1 MKTASLSAQIHQQA
15 FRERGIKMDTMIWHD
30 KAETLSFSTQAFI
43 DGKLHDAL
51 SRDTFEVINPATGH
65 TLAHV
70 ARCNEDDV
78 DRAVVVAR
86 KAFNSRVWAGLSP
99 SRRKSIL
106 LKYADEI
113 DQHKEHFAILE
124 SLDMGKPI
132 GDALGYDAPAT
143 ARCIAWNAEAIDKIY
158 DEVAPVTD
166 DALALVTREP
176 LGVVAAI
183 VPWNF
188 PTVMAAWKIGP
199 ALATGNSVIIKPS
212 EKSPLTAI
220 LLAELATKA
229 GIPDGVLQVLPGFGH
244 EAGQALALH
253 NDVDCIT
260 FTGSTAVGKKLLSF
274 AGQSNLKRAFME
286 CGGKSPH
293 IIHHDVK
300 DIEKAAATAASA
312 ICYNQGEVCT
322 AGSRLLV
329 HSSIKDDF
337 LARLLRHMEQWQP
350 GDPLLEETRVG
361 AIVDRAQYE
370 RVLEYIE
377 IGKEDGATLVYGG
390 QPALSQT
397 DGFYIQPAVFTEVT
411 RDMRIFQEEIFGPV
425 LCVST
430 FDSIEEAIELAN
442 DSDYGLAAGVWTSD
456 ISTAVRCSRA
466 LRAGT
471 VFVNNWDGG
480 DMTMPFGGY
489 KQSGNGRDKSLHA
502 LDKYTEMKSTWIELD

>member
-1 MKTASLSAQIHQQA
+1 
-15 FRERGIKMDTMIWHD
+15 MDNMTWHD
-30 KAETLSFSTQAFI
+30 KAEALSFRTQAFI
-43 DGKLHDAL
+43 NGEFVNSA
-51 SRDTFEVINPATGH
+51 SGDTFEIINPATGH
-65 TLAHV
+65 SLAHV
-70 ARCNEDDV
+70 ARCSEQDV
-78 DRAVVVAR
+78 NTAVEAARA
-86 KAFNSRVWAGLSP
+86 AFESRVWSGLAP
-99 SRRKSIL
+99 SERKAIL
-106 LKYADEI
+106 LNYAKLIDE
-113 DQHKEHFAILE
+113 HKEDFALLE

-132 GDALGYDAPAT
+132 SDAMGYDAPAT
-143 ARCIAWNAEAIDKIY
+143 ARCIQWNAEAIDKVY
-158 DEVAPVTD
+158 DEVAPVTE
-166 DALALVTREP
+166 DALALVTREA
-176 LGVVAAI
+176 LGVVAAV

-199 ALATGNSVIIKPS
+199 ALATGNSVIVKPS

-220 LLAELATKA
+220 LLADLAKQA
-229 GIPDGVLQVLPGFGH
+229 GIPAGVFQVLPGFGH

-274 AGQSNLKRAFME
+274 AGESNLKRAFME

-293 IIHHDVK
+293 IVHYDVK

-329 HSSIKDDF
+329 HSSIKDEF
-337 LARLLRHMEQWQP
+337 VALLLKYMEKWQP
-350 GDPLLEETRVG
+350 NDPLLEDTRVG
-361 AIVDRAQYE
+361 AIVDASQYE
-370 RVLEYIE
+370 RVLSYIE
-377 IGKEDGATLVYGG
+377 IGQGEGATLAFGG
-390 QPALSQT
+390 QPAMTHT
-397 DGFYIQPAVFTEVT
+397 DGYFIQPAVFTDVT

-425 LCVST
+425 LCVTT
-430 FDSIEEAIELAN
+430 FDSIEEAITLAN
-442 DSDYGLAAGVWTSD
+442 DSDYGLAAGIWTSD

-502 LDKYTEMKSTWIELD
+502 LHKYTEMKSTWIELD

>member
-1 MKTASLSAQIHQQA
+1 
-15 FRERGIKMDTMIWHD
+15 MDTMYWQN
-30 KAETLSFSTQAFI
+30 KAETIKFSTQAFI
-43 DGKLHDAL
+43 NGQLQDAK
-51 SRDTFEVINPATGH
+51 SGETFEVINPATGRV
-65 TLAHV
+65 LASV
-70 ARCNEDDV
+70 ARCDQQDV
-78 DRAVVVAR
+78 DLAVAVAR
-86 KAFNSRVWAGLSP
+86 QAFESRVWAGLAP
-99 SRRKSIL
+99 AERKAIL
-106 LKYADEI
+106 LNYAKEI
-113 DQHKEHFAILE
+113 DAHQQQFALLE

-132 GDALGYDAPAT
+132 GDAIGYDAPAT

-158 DEVAPVTD
+158 DEVAPVTEG
-166 DALALVTREP
+166 ALALVTREA

-220 LLAELATKA
+220 LLAELAKKA

-293 IIHHDVK
+293 IVHHDVK
-300 DIEKAAATAASA
+300 NLAKAAATAVSA

-329 HSSIKDDF
+329 HSSIKDQF
-337 LARLLRHMEQWQP
+337 IELLLENVKNWQP
-350 GDPLLEETRVG
+350 GDPLSETTRVG
-361 AIVDRAQYE
+361 AIVDESQFK
-370 RVLEYIE
+370 RVLEYVD
-377 IGKEDGATLVYGG
+377 IGQQEGAKLICGG
-390 QPALSQT
+390 QPVRQET
-397 DGFYIQPAVFTEVT
+397 GGYFIQPAIFTEVT

-430 FDSIEEAIELAN
+430 FDTIEEAIELAN
-442 DSDYGLAAGVWTSD
+442 DSDYGLAAGIWTSD

>member
-1 MKTASLSAQIHQQA
+1 
-15 FRERGIKMDTMIWHD
+15 MDTMTWHD
-30 KAETLSFSTQAFI
+30 KAEALSFRTQAFI
-43 DGKLHDAL
+43 NGHFVDSVSG
-51 SRDTFEVINPATGH
+51 DTFEIINPATGH
-65 TLAHV
+65 LLAHV
-70 ARCNEDDV
+70 ARCTDKDV
-78 DRAVVVAR
+78 ELAVNAAR
-86 KAFNSRVWAGLSP
+86 QAFESRVWCGLP
-99 SRRKSIL
+99 PAERKAIL
-106 LKYADEI
+106 LNYAKLIDE
-113 DQHKEHFAILE
+113 HKEEFALLE

-132 GDALGYDAPAT
+132 SDAMGYDAPAT
-143 ARCIAWNAEAIDKIY
+143 ARCIQWNAEAIDKVY
-158 DEVAPVTD
+158 DEVAPVTEG
-166 DALALVTREP
+166 ALALVTHEA

-199 ALATGNSVIIKPS
+199 ALATGNSVIVKPS

-220 LLAELATKA
+220 LLADLAKQA
-229 GIPDGVLQVLPGFGH
+229 GIPDGVFQVLPGFGH

-274 AGQSNLKRAFME
+274 AGESNLKRAFME

-293 IIHHDVK
+293 IVHHDVK

-329 HSSIKDDF
+329 HSSIKDEF
-337 LARLLRHMEQWQP
+337 IELVKKYMANWQP
-350 GDPLLEETRVG
+350 ADPLESDTRVG
-361 AIVDRAQYE
+361 AIVDAAQYE
-370 RVLEYIE
+370 RVLSYID
-377 IGKEDGATLVYGG
+377 IGQTEGAKLAYGG
-390 QPALSQT
+390 KPAMGNTDGFFIQPALFT
-397 DGFYIQPAVFTEVT
+397 DVT
-411 RDMRIFQEEIFGPV
+411 PNMRIYKEEIFGPV
-425 LCVST
+425 LCVTS
-430 FDSIEEAIELAN
+430 FDSIDEAIQLAN
-442 DSDYGLAAGVWTSD
+442 DSEYGLAAGIWTSD
-456 ISTAVRCSRA
+456 MSTAIKCSRA

-502 LDKYTEMKSTWIELD
+502 LHKYTEVKSTWIELD

>member
-1 MKTASLSAQIHQQA
+1 
-15 FRERGIKMDTMIWHD
+15 MDTMYWQN
-30 KAETLSFSTQAFI
+30 KAETIKFSTQAFI
-43 DGKLHDAL
+43 NGQLQDAK
-51 SRDTFEVINPATGH
+51 SGDTFEIINPATGRV
-65 TLAHV
+65 LASV
-70 ARCNEDDV
+70 ARCDQQDV
-78 DRAVVVAR
+78 DLTVSVAR
-86 KAFNSRVWAGLSP
+86 QAFESRVWAGLAP
-99 SRRKSIL
+99 ADRKAIL
-106 LKYADEI
+106 LNYAKEI
-113 DQHKEHFAILE
+113 DAHQEQFAILE

-132 GDALGYDAPAT
+132 GDAMGYDAPAT

-158 DEVAPVTD
+158 DEVAPVTEG
-166 DALALVTREP
+166 ALALVTREA

-220 LLAELATKA
+220 LLAELAKKA

-293 IIHHDVK
+293 IVNHDVK
-300 DIEKAAATAASA
+300 NLAKAAATAVSA

-329 HSSIKDDF
+329 HSSIKEQF
-337 LARLLRHMEQWQP
+337 IEQLLENVKNWQP
-350 GDPLLEETRVG
+350 GDPLSKDTRVG
-361 AIVDRAQYE
+361 AIVDESQFK
-370 RVLEYIE
+370 RVLEYVE
-377 IGKEDGATLVYGG
+377 IGQQEGANLICGG
-390 QPALSQT
+390 QPVRQET
-397 DGFYIQPAVFTEVT
+397 GGYFIQPAIFTEVT

-430 FDSIEEAIELAN
+430 FDTIEEAIELAN
-442 DSDYGLAAGVWTSD
+442 DSDYGLAAGIWTAD
-456 ISTAVRCSRA
+456 ISTAVKCSRA

>member
-1 MKTASLSAQIHQQA
+1 
-15 FRERGIKMDTMIWHD
+15 MDTMTWHD
-30 KAETLSFSTQAFI
+30 KAEALSFRTQAFI
-43 DGKLHDAL
+43 NGHFVDSVSG
-51 SRDTFEVINPATGH
+51 DTFEIINPATGH
-65 TLAHV
+65 LLAHV
-70 ARCNEDDV
+70 ARCTDKDV
-78 DRAVVVAR
+78 ELAVNAAR
-86 KAFNSRVWAGLSP
+86 QAFESRVWCGLP
-99 SRRKSIL
+99 PAERKAIL
-106 LKYADEI
+106 LNYAKLIDE
-113 DQHKEHFAILE
+113 HKEEFALLE

-132 GDALGYDAPAT
+132 SDAMGYDAPAT
-143 ARCIAWNAEAIDKIY
+143 ARCIQWNAEAIDKVY
-158 DEVAPVTD
+158 DEVAPVTEG
-166 DALALVTREP
+166 ALALVTHEA

-199 ALATGNSVIIKPS
+199 ALATGNSVIVKPS

-220 LLAELATKA
+220 LLADLAKQA
-229 GIPDGVLQVLPGFGH
+229 GIPDGVFQVLPGFGH

-274 AGQSNLKRAFME
+274 AGESNLKRAFME

-293 IIHHDVK
+293 IVHHDVK

-329 HSSIKDDF
+329 HSSIKDEF
-337 LARLLRHMEQWQP
+337 IELVKKYMASWQP
-350 GDPLLEETRVG
+350 ADPLENDTRVG
-361 AIVDRAQYE
+361 AIVDAAQYE
-370 RVLEYIE
+370 RVLSYID
-377 IGKEDGATLVYGG
+377 IGQTEGATLAYGG
-390 QPALSQT
+390 KPAMSNTDGFFIQPALFT
-397 DGFYIQPAVFTEVT
+397 DVT
-411 RDMRIFQEEIFGPV
+411 PNMRIYKEEIFGPV
-425 LCVST
+425 LCVT
-430 FDSIEEAIELAN
+430 NFDSIDEAIQLAN
-442 DSDYGLAAGVWTSD
+442 DSEYGLAAGIWTSD
-456 ISTAVRCSRA
+456 MSTAIKCSRA

-502 LDKYTEMKSTWIELD
+502 LHKYTEVKSTWIELD

>member
-1 MKTASLSAQIHQQA
+1 
-15 FRERGIKMDTMIWHD
+15 MDTITWHD

-43 DGKLHDAL
+43 NGKLT
-51 SRDTFEVINPATGH
+51 SSITNDTFEIINPATGKF
-65 TLAHV
+65 LAHV
-70 ARCNEDDV
+70 SRCRREDV
-78 DRAVVVAR
+78 DIAVKAAR
-86 KAFNSRVWAGLSP
+86 DAFNSRIWAGLP
-99 SRRKSIL
+99 PAERKTVL
-106 LKYADEI
+106 LNYAKLIEE
-113 DQHKEHFAILE
+113 QQEQFALLE

-132 GDALGYDAPAT
+132 SDAMGYDAPAT
-143 ARCIAWNAEAIDKIY
+143 ARCIQWNAEAIDKIY

-166 DALALVTREP
+166 GALALVTREP

-220 LLAELATKA
+220 LLAELASQA

-253 NDVDCIT
+253 NDVDCIA

-274 AGQSNLKRAFME
+274 AGESNLKRAFME

-293 IIHHDVK
+293 IIHYDVK
-300 DIEKAAATAASA
+300 DIEKAAATAATA

-329 HSSIKDDF
+329 HSSIKEQF
-337 LARLLRHMEQWQP
+337 IELLVKYMDKWQP
-350 GDPLLEETRVG
+350 SDPLNGSSRVG
-361 AIVDRAQYE
+361 AIVDKTQFDRI
-370 RVLEYIE
+370 LNYIE
-377 IGKEDGATLVYGG
+377 IGKQEGATLRFGG
-390 QPALSQT
+390 QPVHEQT
-397 DGFYIQPAVFTEVT
+397 GGYYIQPAVFTDVT
-411 RDMRIFQEEIFGPV
+411 PEMRIFREEIFGSV
-425 LCVST
+425 LCVTT
-430 FDSIEEAIELAN
+430 FDTIEEAIELAN
-442 DSDYGLAAGVWTSD
+442 DSDYGLAAGVWTAD
-456 ISTAVRCSRA
+456 ISTAVKCSRA

-502 LDKYTEMKSTWIELD
+502 LDKYTEIKSTWIELD

>member
-1 MKTASLSAQIHQQA
+1 
-15 FRERGIKMDTMIWHD
+15 MDTMTWHD
-30 KAETLSFSTQAFI
+30 KAEALSFRTQAFI
-43 DGKLHDAL
+43 NGHFVDSVSG
-51 SRDTFEVINPATGH
+51 DTFEIINPATGH
-65 TLAHV
+65 LLAHV
-70 ARCNEDDV
+70 ARCTDKDV
-78 DRAVVVAR
+78 ELAVNAAR
-86 KAFNSRVWAGLSP
+86 QAFESRVWCGLP
-99 SRRKSIL
+99 PAERKAIL
-106 LKYADEI
+106 LNYAKLIDE
-113 DQHKEHFAILE
+113 HKEEFALLE

-132 GDALGYDAPAT
+132 SDAMGYDAPAT
-143 ARCIAWNAEAIDKIY
+143 ARCIQWNAEAIDKVY
-158 DEVAPVTD
+158 DEVAPVTEG
-166 DALALVTREP
+166 ALALVTHEA

-199 ALATGNSVIIKPS
+199 ALATGNSVIVKPS

-220 LLAELATKA
+220 LLADLAKQA
-229 GIPDGVLQVLPGFGH
+229 GIPDGVFQVLPGFGH

-274 AGQSNLKRAFME
+274 AGESNLKRAFME

-293 IIHHDVK
+293 IVHHDVK

-329 HSSIKDDF
+329 HSSIKDEF
-337 LARLLRHMEQWQP
+337 IELVKKYMANWQP
-350 GDPLLEETRVG
+350 ADPLESDTRVG
-361 AIVDRAQYE
+361 AIVDAAQFE
-370 RVLEYIE
+370 RVLSYID
-377 IGKEDGATLVYGG
+377 IGQTEGATLAYGG
-390 QPALSQT
+390 KPAMNHTDGFFIQPALFT
-397 DGFYIQPAVFTEVT
+397 DVT
-411 RDMRIFQEEIFGPV
+411 PDMRIYKEEIFGPV
-425 LCVST
+425 LCVTS
-430 FDSIEEAIELAN
+430 FDSIDEAIQLAN
-442 DSDYGLAAGVWTSD
+442 DSEYGLAAGIWTSD
-456 ISTAVRCSRA
+456 MSTAIKCSRA

-502 LDKYTEMKSTWIELD
+502 LHKYTEVKSTWIELD

>member
-1 MKTASLSAQIHQQA
+1 
-15 FRERGIKMDTMIWHD
+15 MDTMTWHD
-30 KAETLSFSTQAFI
+30 KAEALSFRTQAFI
-43 DGKLHDAL
+43 NGHFVDSVSG
-51 SRDTFEVINPATGH
+51 DTFEIINPATGH
-65 TLAHV
+65 LLAHV
-70 ARCNEDDV
+70 ARCTDKDV
-78 DRAVVVAR
+78 EIAVNAAR
-86 KAFNSRVWAGLSP
+86 QAFESRVWCGLP
-99 SRRKSIL
+99 PAERKAIL
-106 LKYADEI
+106 LNYAKLIDE
-113 DQHKEHFAILE
+113 HKEEFALLE

-132 GDALGYDAPAT
+132 SDAMGYDAPAT
-143 ARCIAWNAEAIDKIY
+143 ARCIQWNAEAIDKVY
-158 DEVAPVTD
+158 DEVAPVTEG
-166 DALALVTREP
+166 ALALVTHEA

-199 ALATGNSVIIKPS
+199 ALATGNSVIVKPS

-220 LLAELATKA
+220 LLADLAKQA
-229 GIPDGVLQVLPGFGH
+229 GIPDGVFQVLPGFGH

-274 AGQSNLKRAFME
+274 AGESNLKRAFME

-293 IIHHDVK
+293 IVHHDVK

-329 HSSIKDDF
+329 HSSIKDEF
-337 LARLLRHMEQWQP
+337 IELVKKYMANWQP
-350 GDPLLEETRVG
+350 ADPLESDTRVG
-361 AIVDRAQYE
+361 AIVDAAQYE
-370 RVLEYIE
+370 RVLSYID
-377 IGKEDGATLVYGG
+377 IGQTEGATLAYGG
-390 QPALSQT
+390 KPALSNTDGFFIQPALFT
-397 DGFYIQPAVFTEVT
+397 DVT
-411 RDMRIFQEEIFGPV
+411 PNMRIYKEEIFGPV
-425 LCVST
+425 LCVTS
-430 FDSIEEAIELAN
+430 FDSINEAIQLAN
-442 DSDYGLAAGVWTSD
+442 DSEYGLAAGIWTSD
-456 ISTAVRCSRA
+456 MSTAIKCSRA

-502 LDKYTEMKSTWIELD
+502 LHKYTEVKSTWIELD

>member
-1 MKTASLSAQIHQQA
+1 
-15 FRERGIKMDTMIWHD
+15 MDTMTWHD
-30 KAETLSFSTQAFI
+30 KAEALSFRTQAFI
-43 DGKLHDAL
+43 NGHFVDSVSG
-51 SRDTFEVINPATGH
+51 DTFEIINPATGH
-65 TLAHV
+65 LLAHV
-70 ARCNEDDV
+70 ARCTDKDV
-78 DRAVVVAR
+78 ELAVNAAR
-86 KAFNSRVWAGLSP
+86 QAFESRVWCGLP
-99 SRRKSIL
+99 PAERKAIL
-106 LKYADEI
+106 LNYAKLIDE
-113 DQHKEHFAILE
+113 HKEEFALLE

-132 GDALGYDAPAT
+132 SDAMGYDAPAT
-143 ARCIAWNAEAIDKIY
+143 ARCIQWNAEAIDKVY
-158 DEVAPVTD
+158 DEVAPVTEG
-166 DALALVTREP
+166 ALALVTHEA

-199 ALATGNSVIIKPS
+199 ALATGNSVIVKPS

-220 LLAELATKA
+220 LLAELAKQA
-229 GIPDGVLQVLPGFGH
+229 GIPDGVFQVLPGFGH

-274 AGQSNLKRAFME
+274 AGESNLKRAFME

-293 IIHHDVK
+293 IVHHDVK

-329 HSSIKDDF
+329 HSSIKDEF
-337 LARLLRHMEQWQP
+337 IELVKKYMANWQP
-350 GDPLLEETRVG
+350 ADPLESDTRVG
-361 AIVDRAQYE
+361 AIVDAAQYE
-370 RVLEYIE
+370 RVLSYID
-377 IGKEDGATLVYGG
+377 IGQTEGATLAYGG
-390 QPALSQT
+390 KPAMGNSDGFFIQPALFT
-397 DGFYIQPAVFTEVT
+397 DVT
-411 RDMRIFQEEIFGPV
+411 PNMRIYKEEIFGPV
-425 LCVST
+425 LCVTS
-430 FDSIEEAIELAN
+430 FDSIDEAIQLAN
-442 DSDYGLAAGVWTSD
+442 DSEYGLAAGIWTSD
-456 ISTAVRCSRA
+456 MSTAIKCSRA

-502 LDKYTEMKSTWIELD
+502 LHKYTEVKSTWIELD

>member
-1 MKTASLSAQIHQQA
+1 
-15 FRERGIKMDTMIWHD
+15 MDTMYWQN
-30 KAETLSFSTQAFI
+30 KAETIKFSTQAFI
-43 DGKLHDAL
+43 NGQLQDANN
-51 SRDTFEVINPATGH
+51 RETFEIINPATGRV
-65 TLAHV
+65 LASV
-70 ARCNEDDV
+70 ARCAQQDV
-78 DRAVVVAR
+78 DLAVSVAR
-86 KAFNSRVWAGLSP
+86 QTFESRIWAGLPP
-99 SRRKSIL
+99 SERKSIL
-106 LKYADEI
+106 LNYAKVIDE
-113 DQHKEHFAILE
+113 HKEQFAVLE

-132 GDALGYDAPAT
+132 GDAMGYDAPAT

-158 DEVAPVTD
+158 DEVAPVTEG
-166 DALALVTREP
+166 ALALVTREA

-220 LLAELATKA
+220 LLAELAKKA

-274 AGQSNLKRAFME
+274 AGESNLKRAFME

-293 IIHHDVK
+293 IVNHDVK
-300 DIEKAAATAASA
+300 DIDKAAATAVSA

-329 HSSIKDDF
+329 HSSIKDQF
-337 LARLLRHMEQWQP
+337 IEKLLDKVKNWQP
-350 GDPLLEETRVG
+350 GDPLASDTRVG
-361 AIVDRAQYE
+361 AIVDEAQFK
-370 RVLEYIE
+370 RVLDYVE
-377 IGKEDGATLVYGG
+377 IGRQEGAKLICGG
-390 QPALSQT
+390 QPVRQET
-397 DGFYIQPAVFTEVT
+397 GGYFIQPAIFTEVT
-411 RDMRIFQEEIFGPV
+411 REMRIFQEEIFGPV

-430 FDSIEEAIELAN
+430 FDTIEEAIELAN
-442 DSDYGLAAGVWTSD
+442 DSDYGLAAGIWTAD

>member
-1 MKTASLSAQIHQQA
+1 
-15 FRERGIKMDTMIWHD
+15 MDTITWHE
-30 KAETLSFSTQAFI
+30 KANALSFSTQAFI
-43 DGKLHDAL
+43 NGKLTSAVTN
-51 SRDTFEVINPATGH
+51 DTFEIVNPATGKF
-65 TLAHV
+65 LAHV
-70 ARCNEDDV
+70 ARCRQEDV
-78 DRAVVVAR
+78 DIAV
-86 KAFNSRVWAGLSP
+86 KAAQDAFHSRIWAGLP
-99 SRRKSIL
+99 PAERKTVL
-106 LKYADEI
+106 LNYAKLIE
-113 DQHKEHFAILE
+113 QHQEQFALLE
-124 SLDMGKPI
+124 SLDMGKPVS
-132 GDALGYDAPAT
+132 DAMGYDAPAT
-143 ARCIAWNAEAIDKIY
+143 ARCIQWNAEAIDKIY

-166 DALALVTREP
+166 GALALVTREP

-220 LLAELATKA
+220 LLAELASQA

-274 AGQSNLKRAFME
+274 AGESNLKRAFME

-300 DIEKAAATAASA
+300 DIEKAAATAATA

-329 HSSIKDDF
+329 HSSIKEQF
-337 LARLLRHMEQWQP
+337 IELLVKYMDKWQP
-350 GDPLLEETRVG
+350 GDPLNSTSRVG
-361 AIVDRAQYE
+361 AIVDKAQFD
-370 RVLEYIE
+370 RVLSYIE
-377 IGKEDGATLVYGG
+377 IGKQQGATLRFGG
-390 QPALSQT
+390 QPALEET
-397 DGFYIQPAVFTEVT
+397 GGYFIQPAVFTNVT
-411 RDMRIFQEEIFGPV
+411 PDMRIFREEIFGSV
-425 LCVST
+425 LCVTT
-430 FDSIEEAIELAN
+430 FDTIEEAIELAN
-442 DSDYGLAAGVWTSD
+442 DSDYGLAAGVWTAD
-456 ISTAVRCSRA
+456 ISTAVKCSRA

-502 LDKYTEMKSTWIELD
+502 LDKYTEIKSTWIELD

>member
-1 MKTASLSAQIHQQA
+1 
-15 FRERGIKMDTMIWHD
+15 MDTKTWHD
-30 KAETLSFSTQAFI
+30 KAKALSFSTQAFI
-43 DGKLHDAL
+43 NGKLT
-51 SRDTFEVINPATGH
+51 SSTTNDTFEIINPATGKF
-65 TLAHV
+65 LAHV
-70 ARCNEDDV
+70 ARCRQEDV
-78 DRAVVVAR
+78 DIAVKAAR
-86 KAFNSRVWAGLSP
+86 DAFNSRAWAGLP
-99 SRRKSIL
+99 PAERKTVL
-106 LKYADEI
+106 LNYARLIE
-113 DQHKEHFAILE
+113 EHQEQFALLE
-124 SLDMGKPI
+124 SLDMGKPVS
-132 GDALGYDAPAT
+132 DAMGYDAPAT
-143 ARCIAWNAEAIDKIY
+143 ARCIQWNAEAIDKIY

-166 DALALVTREP
+166 GALALVTREP

-220 LLAELATKA
+220 LLAELASQA

-274 AGQSNLKRAFME
+274 AGESNLKRAFME

-300 DIEKAAATAASA
+300 DIEKAAATAATA

-329 HSSIKDDF
+329 HSSIKDQF
-337 LARLLRHMEQWQP
+337 IELLVKYMDKWQP
-350 GDPLLEETRVG
+350 SDPLNGSSRVG
-361 AIVDRAQYE
+361 AIVDKAQFD
-370 RVLEYIE
+370 RVLSYIE
-377 IGKEDGATLVYGG
+377 IGKQEGATLRFGG
-390 QPALSQT
+390 QPVHEQT
-397 DGFYIQPAVFTEVT
+397 GGYYIQPAVFTDVT
-411 RDMRIFQEEIFGPV
+411 PEMRIFREEIFGSV
-425 LCVST
+425 LCVTT
-430 FDSIEEAIELAN
+430 FDTIEEAIELAN
-442 DSDYGLAAGVWTSD
+442 DSDYGLAAGVWTAD
-456 ISTAVRCSRA
+456 ISTAVKCSRA

-502 LDKYTEMKSTWIELD
+502 LDKYTEIKSTWIELD

>member
-1 MKTASLSAQIHQQA
+1 
-15 FRERGIKMDTMIWHD
+15 MDTMYWQN
-30 KAETLSFSTQAFI
+30 KAETIKFSTQAFI
-43 DGKLHDAL
+43 NGQLQDAK
-51 SRDTFEVINPATGH
+51 SGDTFEIINPATGRV
-65 TLAHV
+65 LASV
-70 ARCNEDDV
+70 ARCDQQDV
-78 DRAVVVAR
+78 DLAVSVAR
-86 KAFNSRVWAGLSP
+86 QAFESRVWAGLAP
-99 SRRKSIL
+99 ADRKAIL
-106 LKYADEI
+106 LNYAKEI
-113 DQHKEHFAILE
+113 DAHQEQFAILE

-132 GDALGYDAPAT
+132 GDAMGYDAPAT

-158 DEVAPVTD
+158 DEVAPVTEG
-166 DALALVTREP
+166 ALALVTREA

-220 LLAELATKA
+220 LLAELAKKA

-293 IIHHDVK
+293 IVNHDVK
-300 DIEKAAATAASA
+300 NLAKAAATAVSA

-329 HSSIKDDF
+329 HSSIKEQF
-337 LARLLRHMEQWQP
+337 IEQLLENVKNWQP
-350 GDPLLEETRVG
+350 GDPLSKDTRVG
-361 AIVDRAQYE
+361 AIVDESQFK
-370 RVLEYIE
+370 RVLEYVE
-377 IGKEDGATLVYGG
+377 IGQQEGANLICGG
-390 QPALSQT
+390 QPVRQET
-397 DGFYIQPAVFTEVT
+397 GGYFIQPAIFTEVT

-430 FDSIEEAIELAN
+430 FDTIEEAIELAN
-442 DSDYGLAAGVWTSD
+442 DSDYGLAAGIWTAD

>member
-1 MKTASLSAQIHQQA
+1 
-15 FRERGIKMDTMIWHD
+15 MDTMTWHD
-30 KAETLSFSTQAFI
+30 KAEALSFRTQAFI
-43 DGKLHDAL
+43 NGHFVDSVSG
-51 SRDTFEVINPATGH
+51 DTFEIINPATGH
-65 TLAHV
+65 LLAHV
-70 ARCNEDDV
+70 ARCTDKDV
-78 DRAVVVAR
+78 ELAVNAAR
-86 KAFNSRVWAGLSP
+86 QAFESRVWCGLP
-99 SRRKSIL
+99 PAERKAIL
-106 LKYADEI
+106 LNYAKLIDE
-113 DQHKEHFAILE
+113 HKEEFALLE

-132 GDALGYDAPAT
+132 SDAMGYDAPAT
-143 ARCIAWNAEAIDKIY
+143 ARCIQWNAEAIDKVY
-158 DEVAPVTD
+158 DEVAPVTEG
-166 DALALVTREP
+166 ALALVTHEA

-199 ALATGNSVIIKPS
+199 ALATGNSVIVKPS

-220 LLAELATKA
+220 LLADLAKQA
-229 GIPDGVLQVLPGFGH
+229 GIPDGVFQVLPGFGH

-274 AGQSNLKRAFME
+274 AGESNLKRAFME

-293 IIHHDVK
+293 IVHHDVK

-329 HSSIKDDF
+329 HSSIKDEF
-337 LARLLRHMEQWQP
+337 IELVKKYMANWQP
-350 GDPLLEETRVG
+350 ADPLESDTRVG
-361 AIVDRAQYE
+361 AIVDAAQYE
-370 RVLEYIE
+370 RVLSYID
-377 IGKEDGATLVYGG
+377 IGQTEGATLAYGG
-390 QPALSQT
+390 KSAMGNTDGFFIQPALFT
-397 DGFYIQPAVFTEVT
+397 DVT
-411 RDMRIFQEEIFGPV
+411 PNMRIYKEEIFGPV
-425 LCVST
+425 LCVTS
-430 FDSIEEAIELAN
+430 FDSIDEAIQLAN
-442 DSDYGLAAGVWTSD
+442 DSEYGLAAGIWTSD
-456 ISTAVRCSRA
+456 MSTAIKCSRA

-502 LDKYTEMKSTWIELD
+502 LHKYTEVKSTWIELD

>member
-1 MKTASLSAQIHQQA
+1 
-15 FRERGIKMDTMIWHD
+15 MDTMTWHD
-30 KAETLSFSTQAFI
+30 KAEALSFRTQAFI
-43 DGKLHDAL
+43 NGHFVDSVSG
-51 SRDTFEVINPATGH
+51 DTFEIINPATGH
-65 TLAHV
+65 LLAHV
-70 ARCNEDDV
+70 ARCTDKDV
-78 DRAVVVAR
+78 EIAVNAAR
-86 KAFNSRVWAGLSP
+86 QAFESRVWCGLP
-99 SRRKSIL
+99 PAERKAIL
-106 LKYADEI
+106 LNYAKLIDE
-113 DQHKEHFAILE
+113 HKEEFALLE

-132 GDALGYDAPAT
+132 SDAMGYDAPAT
-143 ARCIAWNAEAIDKIY
+143 ARCIQWNAEAIDKVY
-158 DEVAPVTD
+158 DEVAPVTEG
-166 DALALVTREP
+166 ALALVTHEA

-199 ALATGNSVIIKPS
+199 ALATGNSVIVKPS

-220 LLAELATKA
+220 LLADLAKQA
-229 GIPDGVLQVLPGFGH
+229 GIPDGVFQVLPGFGH

-274 AGQSNLKRAFME
+274 AGESNLKRAFME

-293 IIHHDVK
+293 IVHHDVK

-329 HSSIKDDF
+329 HSSIKDEF
-337 LARLLRHMEQWQP
+337 IELVKKYMANWRP
-350 GDPLLEETRVG
+350 ADPLESDTRVG
-361 AIVDRAQYE
+361 AIVDAAQYE
-370 RVLEYIE
+370 RVLSYID
-377 IGKEDGATLVYGG
+377 IGQTEGATLAYGG
-390 QPALSQT
+390 KPAMGNTDGFFIQPALFT
-397 DGFYIQPAVFTEVT
+397 DVT
-411 RDMRIFQEEIFGPV
+411 PNMRIYKEEIFGPV
-425 LCVST
+425 LCVTS
-430 FDSIEEAIELAN
+430 FDSIDEAIQLAN
-442 DSDYGLAAGVWTSD
+442 DSEYGLAAGIWTSD
-456 ISTAVRCSRA
+456 MSIAIKCSRA

-502 LDKYTEMKSTWIELD
+502 LHKYTEVKSTWIELD

>member
-1 MKTASLSAQIHQQA
+1 
-15 FRERGIKMDTMIWHD
+15 MDTMTWHD
-30 KAETLSFSTQAFI
+30 KAEALSFRTQAFI
-43 DGKLHDAL
+43 NGHFVDSVSG
-51 SRDTFEVINPATGH
+51 DTFEIINPATGH
-65 TLAHV
+65 LLAHV
-70 ARCNEDDV
+70 ARCTDKDV
-78 DRAVVVAR
+78 ELAVNAAR
-86 KAFNSRVWAGLSP
+86 QAFESRVWCGLP
-99 SRRKSIL
+99 PAERKAIL
-106 LKYADEI
+106 LNYAKLIDE
-113 DQHKEHFAILE
+113 HKEEFALLE

-132 GDALGYDAPAT
+132 SDAMGYDAPAT
-143 ARCIAWNAEAIDKIY
+143 ARCIQWNAEAIDKVY
-158 DEVAPVTD
+158 DEVAPVTEG
-166 DALALVTREP
+166 ALALVTHEA

-199 ALATGNSVIIKPS
+199 ALATGNSVIVKPS

-220 LLAELATKA
+220 LLADLAKQA
-229 GIPDGVLQVLPGFGH
+229 GIPDGVFQVLPGFGH

-274 AGQSNLKRAFME
+274 AGESNLKRAFME

-293 IIHHDVK
+293 IVHHDVK

-329 HSSIKDDF
+329 HSSIKDEF
-337 LARLLRHMEQWQP
+337 IELVKKYMSNWQP
-350 GDPLLEETRVG
+350 ADPLESDTRVG
-361 AIVDRAQYE
+361 AIVDAAQYE
-370 RVLEYIE
+370 RVLSYID
-377 IGKEDGATLVYGG
+377 IGQTEGATLAYGG
-390 QPALSQT
+390 KPAMGNTDGFFIQPALFT
-397 DGFYIQPAVFTEVT
+397 DVT
-411 RDMRIFQEEIFGPV
+411 PDMRIYKEEIFGPV
-425 LCVST
+425 LCVTS
-430 FDSIEEAIELAN
+430 FDSIDEAIQLAN
-442 DSDYGLAAGVWTSD
+442 DSEYGLAAGIWTSD
-456 ISTAVRCSRA
+456 MSTAIKCSRA

-502 LDKYTEMKSTWIELD
+502 LHKYTEVKSTWIELD

>member
-1 MKTASLSAQIHQQA
+1 
-15 FRERGIKMDTMIWHD
+15 MDTMTWHD
-30 KAETLSFSTQAFI
+30 KAEALSFRTQAFI
-43 DGKLHDAL
+43 NGHFVDSVFG
-51 SRDTFEVINPATGH
+51 DTFEIINPATGH
-65 TLAHV
+65 LLAHV
-70 ARCNEDDV
+70 ARCTDKDV
-78 DRAVVVAR
+78 ELAVNAAR
-86 KAFNSRVWAGLSP
+86 QAFESRVWCGLP
-99 SRRKSIL
+99 PAERKAIL
-106 LKYADEI
+106 LNYAKLIDE
-113 DQHKEHFAILE
+113 HKEEFALLE

-132 GDALGYDAPAT
+132 SDAMGYDAPAT
-143 ARCIAWNAEAIDKIY
+143 ARCIQWNAEAIDKVY
-158 DEVAPVTD
+158 DEVAPVTEG
-166 DALALVTREP
+166 ALALVTHEA

-199 ALATGNSVIIKPS
+199 ALATGNSVIVKPS

-220 LLAELATKA
+220 LLADLAKQA
-229 GIPDGVLQVLPGFGH
+229 GIPDGVFQVLPGFGH

-274 AGQSNLKRAFME
+274 AGESNLKRAFME

-293 IIHHDVK
+293 IVHHDVK

-329 HSSIKDDF
+329 HSSIKDEF
-337 LARLLRHMEQWQP
+337 IELVKKYMANWQP
-350 GDPLLEETRVG
+350 ADPLESDTRVG
-361 AIVDRAQYE
+361 AIVDAAQYE
-370 RVLEYIE
+370 RVLSYID
-377 IGKEDGATLVYGG
+377 IGQTEGATLAYGG
-390 QPALSQT
+390 KSAMGNTDGFFIQPALFT
-397 DGFYIQPAVFTEVT
+397 DVT
-411 RDMRIFQEEIFGPV
+411 PNMRIYKEEIFGPV
-425 LCVST
+425 LCVTS
-430 FDSIEEAIELAN
+430 FDSIDEAIQLAN
-442 DSDYGLAAGVWTSD
+442 DSEYGLAAGIWTSD
-456 ISTAVRCSRA
+456 MSTAIKCSRA

-502 LDKYTEMKSTWIELD
+502 LHKYTEVKSTWIELD

>member
-1 MKTASLSAQIHQQA
+1 
-15 FRERGIKMDTMIWHD
+15 MDTMTWHD
-30 KAETLSFSTQAFI
+30 KAEALSFRTQAFI
-43 DGKLHDAL
+43 NGHFVDSVSG
-51 SRDTFEVINPATGH
+51 DTFEIINPATGH
-65 TLAHV
+65 LLAHV
-70 ARCNEDDV
+70 ARCTDKDV
-78 DRAVVVAR
+78 ELAVNAAR
-86 KAFNSRVWAGLSP
+86 QAFESRVWCGLP
-99 SRRKSIL
+99 PAERKAIL
-106 LKYADEI
+106 LNYAKLIDE
-113 DQHKEHFAILE
+113 HKEEFALLE

-132 GDALGYDAPAT
+132 SDAMGYDAPAT
-143 ARCIAWNAEAIDKIY
+143 ARCIQWNAEAIDKVY
-158 DEVAPVTD
+158 DEVAPVTEG
-166 DALALVTREP
+166 ALALVTHEA

-199 ALATGNSVIIKPS
+199 ALATGNSVIVKPS

-220 LLAELATKA
+220 LLADLAKQA
-229 GIPDGVLQVLPGFGH
+229 GIPDGVFQVLPGFGH

-274 AGQSNLKRAFME
+274 AGESNLKRAFME

-293 IIHHDVK
+293 IVHHDVK

-329 HSSIKDDF
+329 HSSIKDEF
-337 LARLLRHMEQWQP
+337 IELVKKYMANWQP
-350 GDPLLEETRVG
+350 ADPLESDTRVG
-361 AIVDRAQYE
+361 AIVDAVQYE
-370 RVLEYIE
+370 RVLSYID
-377 IGKEDGATLVYGG
+377 IGQTEGATLAYGG
-390 QPALSQT
+390 KPAMGNTDGFFIQPALFT
-397 DGFYIQPAVFTEVT
+397 DVT
-411 RDMRIFQEEIFGPV
+411 PNMRIYKEEIFGPV
-425 LCVST
+425 LCVTS
-430 FDSIEEAIELAN
+430 FDSIDEAIQLAN
-442 DSDYGLAAGVWTSD
+442 DSEYGLAAGIWTSD
-456 ISTAVRCSRA
+456 MSTAIKCSRA

-502 LDKYTEMKSTWIELD
+502 LHKYTEVKSTWIELD

>member
-1 MKTASLSAQIHQQA
+1 
-15 FRERGIKMDTMIWHD
+15 MDNITWHD
-30 KAETLSFSTQAFI
+30 KAEALSFRTQAFI
-43 DGKLHDAL
+43 NGHFVN
-51 SRDTFEVINPATGH
+51 SVSGDTFEIINPATGH
-65 TLAHV
+65 SLAHV
-70 ARCNEDDV
+70 ARCTQEDV
-78 DRAVVVAR
+78 DIAVGAAR
-86 KAFNSRVWAGLSP
+86 HAFESRVWCGLP
-99 SRRKSIL
+99 PAKRKSIL
-106 LKYADEI
+106 LNYAKLIDE
-113 DQHKEHFAILE
+113 HKEDFALLE

-132 GDALGYDAPAT
+132 SDAMGYDAPAT
-143 ARCIAWNAEAIDKIY
+143 ARCIQWNAEAIDKVY
-158 DEVAPVTD
+158 DEVAPVTE
-166 DALALVTREP
+166 DALALVTREA

-199 ALATGNSVIIKPS
+199 ALATGNSVIVKPS

-220 LLAELATKA
+220 LLADLAKQA
-229 GIPDGVLQVLPGFGH
+229 GIPDGVFQVLPGFGH

-274 AGQSNLKRAFME
+274 AGESNLKRAFME

-293 IIHHDVK
+293 IVHHDVK
-300 DIEKAAATAASA
+300 DMEKAAATAASA

-329 HSSIKDDF
+329 HSSIKEEF
-337 LARLLRHMEQWQP
+337 TALLLKYMAKWQP
-350 GDPLLEETRVG
+350 NDPLLEDTRVG
-361 AIVDRAQYE
+361 AIVDASQYE
-370 RVLEYIE
+370 RVLSYID
-377 IGKEDGATLVYGG
+377 IGKSEGATLAFGG
-390 QPALSQT
+390 QPTMTQT
-397 DGFYIQPAVFTEVT
+397 DGYFIQPAVFTDVT
-411 RDMRIFQEEIFGPV
+411 PDMRIFQEEIFGPV
-425 LCVST
+425 LCVTT
-430 FDSIEEAIELAN
+430 FDSIEEAIKLAN

-502 LDKYTEMKSTWIELD
+502 LHKYTEVKSTWIELD

>member
-1 MKTASLSAQIHQQA
+1 
-15 FRERGIKMDTMIWHD
+15 MDNMTWHD
-30 KAETLSFSTQAFI
+30 KAEALSFRTQAFI
-43 DGKLHDAL
+43 NGEFVNSA
-51 SRDTFEVINPATGH
+51 SGDTFEIINPATGH
-65 TLAHV
+65 SLAHV
-70 ARCNEDDV
+70 ARCSEQDV
-78 DRAVVVAR
+78 NTAVKAARA
-86 KAFNSRVWAGLSP
+86 AFESRVWSGLAP
-99 SRRKSIL
+99 SERKAIL
-106 LKYADEI
+106 LNYAKLIDE
-113 DQHKEHFAILE
+113 HKEDFALLE

-132 GDALGYDAPAT
+132 SDAMGYDAPAT
-143 ARCIAWNAEAIDKIY
+143 ARCIQWNAEAIDKVY
-158 DEVAPVTD
+158 DEVAPVTE
-166 DALALVTREP
+166 DALALVTREA

-199 ALATGNSVIIKPS
+199 ALATGNSVIVKPS

-220 LLAELATKA
+220 LLADLAKQA
-229 GIPDGVLQVLPGFGH
+229 GIPAGVFQVLPGFGH

-274 AGQSNLKRAFME
+274 AGESNLKRAFME

-293 IIHHDVK
+293 IVHYDVK

-329 HSSIKDDF
+329 HSSIKDEF
-337 LARLLRHMEQWQP
+337 VALLLKYMEKWQP
-350 GDPLLEETRVG
+350 NDPLLEDTRVG
-361 AIVDRAQYE
+361 AIVDAAQYE
-370 RVLEYIE
+370 RVLSYID
-377 IGKEDGATLVYGG
+377 IGKNEGATLAFGG
-390 QPALSQT
+390 QPAMTQT
-397 DGFYIQPAVFTEVT
+397 EGYFIQPAVFTDVT
-411 RDMRIFQEEIFGPV
+411 SDMRIFQEEIFGPV
-425 LCVST
+425 LCVTT
-430 FDSIEEAIELAN
+430 FDSIEEAITLAN
-442 DSDYGLAAGVWTSD
+442 DSDYGLAAGIWTSD

-502 LDKYTEMKSTWIELD
+502 LHKYTEMKSTWIELD

>member
-1 MKTASLSAQIHQQA
+1 
-15 FRERGIKMDTMIWHD
+15 MDTMYWQN
-30 KAETLSFSTQAFI
+30 KAETIKFSTQAFI
-43 DGKLHDAL
+43 NGQLQDAK
-51 SRDTFEVINPATGH
+51 SGDTFEIINPATGRV
-65 TLAHV
+65 LASV
-70 ARCNEDDV
+70 ARCNQQDV
-78 DRAVVVAR
+78 DLAVSVAR
-86 KAFNSRVWAGLSP
+86 QAFESRVWAGLAP
-99 SRRKSIL
+99 ADRKAIL
-106 LKYADEI
+106 LNYAKEI
-113 DQHKEHFAILE
+113 DAHQEQFAILE

-132 GDALGYDAPAT
+132 GDAMGYDAPAT

-158 DEVAPVTD
+158 DEVAPVTEG
-166 DALALVTREP
+166 ALALVTREA

-220 LLAELATKA
+220 LLAELAKKA

-293 IIHHDVK
+293 IVNHDVK
-300 DIEKAAATAASA
+300 NLAKAAATAVSA

-329 HSSIKDDF
+329 HSSIKEQF
-337 LARLLRHMEQWQP
+337 IEQLLENVKNWQP
-350 GDPLLEETRVG
+350 GDPLSKDTRVG
-361 AIVDRAQYE
+361 AIVDESQFK
-370 RVLEYIE
+370 RVLEYVE
-377 IGKEDGATLVYGG
+377 IGQQEGANLICGG
-390 QPALSQT
+390 QPVRQET
-397 DGFYIQPAVFTEVT
+397 GGYFIQPAIFTEVT

-430 FDSIEEAIELAN
+430 FDTIEEAIELAN
-442 DSDYGLAAGVWTSD
+442 DSDYGLAAGIWTAD